1 VGAVGARNPHLTP
14 ALSAPKGQRGRYGYA
29 NLQKAGHDL
38 VVHDLR
44 RGAAEPVALGADRL
58 IEGIAAF
65 QLSGKVRPAAEIG
78 FTRGIVGWVEQ
89 IAKPTT

>member
-1 VGAVGARNPHLTP
+1 
-14 ALSAPKGQRGRYGYA
+14 
-29 NLQKAGHDL
+29 
-38 VVHDLR
+38 VHDLR

-78 FTRGIVGWVEQ
+78 FTSGIVGWVEQ